1 MTDALLQVAALIAFG
16 YGLKHYR
23 FADDGFWRGL
33 ERLAYW
39 VFLPALFCQVLIQA
53 TFSGAVVLQL
63 ANALVLAILILT
75 VMLLFTKTILRIDG
89 PAFTSVFQ
97 GSVRFNS
104 YVALATIPALYG
116 ETGIV
121 FVTLLIATGVPLV
134 NVLCV
139 LMLSRYGNMGK
150 RSPMAI
156 VQAVI
161 TNPLIMACVIGLLVN
176 RLAIP
181 VSSVVL
187 DMVGILARA
196 ALPCGLLAVGA
207 ALVPGALSGHVR
219 GVGVSVVARFV
230 LLPLISVGTGILLQL
245 PQEALGIL
253 ILFQIQPT
261 STASYVLAR
270 QLGGDASL
278 MATII
283 TIQTLFA
290 FGVIP
295 ITQWLVAM

>member
-1 MTDALLQVAALIAFG
+1 MTDALLQVAVLIALG

-39 VFLPALFCQVLIQA
+39 IFLPALFCQVLIQA
-53 TFSGAVVLQL
+53 TFSGTVVLQL
-63 ANALVLAILILT
+63 AGALALAILILT
-75 VMLLFTKTILRIDG
+75 AILFFAKPLLQIDG

-116 ETGIV
+116 ETGTV

-139 LMLSRYGNMGK
+139 LMLSRYGNMQV

-156 VQAVI
+156 VQAVVS
-161 TNPLIMACVIGLLVN
+161 NPLIIACVAGLLIN
-176 RLAIP
+176 SLALP
-181 VSSVVL
+181 VPSTAL
-187 DMVGILARA
+187 DIVGILSRA

-207 ALVPGALSGHVR
+207 ALVPSALGVHTR

-230 LLPLISVGTGILLQL
+230 LLPIISVGTGMLLQL
-245 PQEALGIL
+245 PQEALGVL
-253 ILFQIQPT
+253 IMFQIQPT

-270 QLGGDASL
+270 QLGGDAAL

-295 ITQWLVAM
+295 ITRWLVAG

>member
-1 MTDALLQVAALIAFG
+1 MTDALLQVAVLIALG

-39 VFLPALFCQVLIQA
+39 IFLPALFCQVLIQA
-53 TFSGAVVLQL
+53 TFSGTVVLQL
-63 ANALVLAILILT
+63 AGALALAILILT
-75 VMLLFTKTILRIDG
+75 VMLLFARPLLRIDD

-139 LMLSRYGNMGK
+139 LMLSRYGNMQA
-150 RSPMAI
+150 RSPMAV
-156 VQAVI
+156 VQAVVS
-161 TNPLIMACVIGLLVN
+161 NPLIIACIFGLLIN
-176 RLAIP
+176 TLAFP
-181 VSSVVL
+181 VPSPVL
-187 DMVGILARA
+187 DIVGILARA
-196 ALPCGLLAVGA
+196 ALPCGLIAVGA
-207 ALVPGALSGHVR
+207 ALIPGAFGGHAH
-219 GVGVSVVARFV
+219 GVGVSVVARFA
-230 LLPLISVGTGILLQL
+230 LLPLISVATGLLLQL
-245 PQEALGIL
+245 PEEALGVL
-253 ILFQIQPT
+253 IMFQIQPT

-270 QLGGDASL
+270 QLGGDAVL

-283 TIQTLFA
+283 TTQTLLA

-295 ITQWLVAM
+295 ITQWLVIG